1 DPCARRRAERRSRG
15 MDPRVRRLVHRTGI
29 MNAVIG
35 AVLSPIPLADEIVL
49 FPIFGW
55 MTKRITRLHE
65 LPDERIPWRPIQA
78 TRIAA
83 LVARAGLN
91 VTVAYIPGV
100 AAFANAVS
108 AFAVTELVGHYV
120 DKLCSDPE
128 AAQAMTVQEILS
140 MLRERLARGRK

>member
-1 DPCARRRAERRSRG
+1 
-15 MDPRVRRLVHRTGI
+15 MDPRVARLVHRTGLV
-29 MNAVIG
+29 NAAIG

-55 MTKRITRLHE
+55 LTGRIARLHE
-65 LPDERIPWRPIQA
+65 LPDERIPWGPIRA
-78 TRIAA
+78 TRVAA

-108 AFAVTELVGHYV
+108 AFAVTELVGRYV
-120 DKLCSDPE
+120 DELCRDPE
-128 AAQAMTVQEILS
+128 AARAMTVQDIVEK
-140 MLRERLARGRK
+140 LREKLKRGRKVDVAPSAA